1 MHIARTGTY
10 LVANLT
16 IERQGLR
23 IAAKDN
29 GDGTFL
35 LFTHD
40 IGGGVGVA
48 DKSIEIQGYRM
59 CAHDNGDGTFSIC
72 TTTSTGANDLTLEI
86 EGIRLKIHP
95 MGENEPV
102 TGQPMY
108 AFVVNPV

>member
-1 MHIARTGTY
+1 MSTALTGTNQM
-10 LVANLT
+10 ANLT

-23 IAAKDN
+23 FAAKDN

-35 LFTHD
+35 IFTHD

-48 DKSIEIQGYRM
+48 DKGLEIQGLRM

-72 TTTSTGANDLTLEI
+72 TTTSTGSSDLTLEH
-86 EGIRLKIHP
+86 EGLRLKIHP
-95 MGENEPV
+95 MGENDPV

-108 AFVVNPV
+108 AFVINSV